1 MQKMSEIRKVA
12 AAAPWAAQIGKST
25 VNATIGAVGSIG
37 ALALGSAI
45 ANVLERKIQ
54 SGMSNLQKGKHYK
67 NMLEENGLKDGIPA
81 QRAFRTLNNFSPR
94 MAADPMVAGTFVRRV
109 VDYDEMIDPSQIK
122 QLVDIENG
130 QTKNLGALPA
140 AFAGGFGKG
149 FGNVDVFKEEKAAS
163 RRFAQILRDREDN
176 SESFNRR
183 LRF

>member
-1 MQKMSEIRKVA
+1 MQKMSEIRKISASSGVA
-12 AAAPWAAQIGKST
+12 AQLGMGAAKGLIA
-25 VNATIGAVGSIG
+25 GAGSIG
-37 ALALGSAI
+37 ALALGSAM
-45 ANVLERKIQ
+45 ANVLEQKIQ
-54 SGMSNLQKGKHYK
+54 RGMSNLNKGKHYK
-67 NMLEENGLKDGIPA
+67 NMLAENSIKDGIPA

-130 QTKNLGALPA
+130 QTKTLGAIPA

-149 FGNVDVFKEEKAAS
+149 FGSPDVFGEKEAS
-163 RRFAQILRDREDN
+163 RRFARVLRDREDN